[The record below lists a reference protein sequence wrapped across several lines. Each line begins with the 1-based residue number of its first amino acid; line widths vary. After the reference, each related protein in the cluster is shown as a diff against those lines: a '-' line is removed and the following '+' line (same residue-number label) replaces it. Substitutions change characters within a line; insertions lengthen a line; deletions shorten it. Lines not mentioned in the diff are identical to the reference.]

1 MHASPLMRFDPR
13 RTRHGS
19 RQPSASTPTQRR
31 KVVQMSRPGVPAVGL
46 VRTYRRSW
54 LRLDALAAVTVWA
67 LLVPQALAYAQLAQV
82 DAVVGLYA
90 AMGAAVGYVLLGG
103 VRSMNVGPE
112 ATVALLTASVVAPLA
127 AGDPVRHLALA
138 GALALV
144 AGGWLILAGIIGLG
158 FVTRFLS
165 RPLLLGYVAGS
176 ALVMIVS
183 QLDSLIGVKLEAED
197 DTLAELAETIRRL
210 GETDLTTLVVG
221 LGVIGVVLLVRR
233 IDRRLPAYL
242 VAVVAAIAVSAIA
255 DLADKGVAVVG
266 TIEPGLPAM
275 GLPAV
280 GLADLASLAG
290 PALAIALL
298 IYADSG
304 VTGQVLG
311 RRGGYAVDGNQEFL
325 GLGAANIGA
334 ALTGGFPVNGS
345 QSRSFTAADVGAK
358 SQAMNVGVLALV
370 ILTLLL
376 LTPLFA
382 PLPKSALAGV
392 IIVVAF
398 GLLDP
403 LAFRELARVDRR
415 EVALALLTA
424 AIVVAV
430 GMVAGVLV
438 TVVLSLFLVA
448 IRASQPRRTFLVRV
462 PGTDSFRGVESVAES
477 STAPGLVIY
486 RFDAPLFF
494 ANAQLLSDDVTAAL
508 AEGVAAAPVRWVV
521 LDAESIGDVDSTG
534 AAVLADLADDL
545 RNRGITFALARLKAP
560 VAVYLARAGV
570 MEKVGAER
578 VYVEVDDAVAAF
590 EASDIAV
597 APAANSR

>member
-1 MHASPLMRFDPR
+1 MSGARPR
-13 RTRHGS
+13 
-19 RQPSASTPTQRR
+19 
-31 KVVQMSRPGVPAVGL
+31 VPGIRLA
-46 VRTYRRSW
+46 RSYQRSW
-54 LRLDALAAVTVWA
+54 LRPDLLAAVTVWA
-67 LLVPQALAYAQLAQV
+67 LLVPQALAYAQLAKV
-82 DAVVGLYA
+82 DPVVGLYA

-127 AGDPVRHLALA
+127 AGDPGRYLALA

-176 ALVMIVS
+176 AIVMIVS
-183 QLDSLIGVKLEAED
+183 QLDSLIGIKLVAED
-197 DTLAELAETIRRL
+197 DTLAELAETLRRL
-210 GETDLTTLVVG
+210 GETNMTTLLVG

-242 VAVVAAIAVSAIA
+242 VAVLAAIAVSAIA
-255 DLADKGVAVVG
+255 DLAAKGVAVVG
-266 TIEPGLPAM
+266 TIEPGLPAV

-325 GLGAANIGA
+325 GLGAANIGS
-334 ALTGGFPVNGS
+334 ALSGGFPVNGS
-345 QSRSFTAADVGAK
+345 QSRSFTAAEVGAK

-370 ILTLLL
+370 ILTLLF

-398 GLLDP
+398 GLLEP
-403 LAFRELARVDRR
+403 AAFRELARVDRR
-415 EVALALLTA
+415 EVGLALLTA

-448 IRASQPRRTFLVRV
+448 IRASQPARTFLVRV
-462 PGTDSFRGVESVAES
+462 PGTDSFRGVASVVDGTTE
-477 STAPGLVIY
+477 PGLVVY

-494 ANAQLLSDDVTAAL
+494 ANAQLLADDIGAAI
-508 AEGVAAAPVRWVV
+508 AEGVASVPVRWVV
-521 LDAESIGDVDSTG
+521 IDAEGTGEVDSTG
-534 AAVLADLADDL
+534 AAMLSDLADDL
-545 RNRGITFALARLKAP
+545 RRHGVTLALARLKAP
-560 VAVYLARAGV
+560 VSAYLSRAGV
-570 MEKVGAER
+570 MEKIGAGR
-578 VYVEVDDAVAAF
+578 VYLEVDDAVAAF
-590 EASDIAV
+590 HATDPV
-597 APAANSR
+597 AGSA

>member
-1 MHASPLMRFDPR
+1 
-13 RTRHGS
+13 
-19 RQPSASTPTQRR
+19 
-31 KVVQMSRPGVPAVGL
+31 MSRPGVPAVGL

-127 AGDPVRHLALA
+127 AGDPVRYLALA

-144 AGGWLILAGIIGLG
+144 AGGWLILAGFIGLG

-176 ALVMIVS
+176 ALVMIDS
-183 QLDSLIGVKLEAED
+183 QLDSLIGVKLEAQD
-197 DTLAELAETIRRL
+197 DTLAELTETIRRL

-242 VAVVAAIAVSAIA
+242 VAVLAAIAVSAIA
-255 DLADKGVAVVG
+255 DLAEKGVAVVG

-370 ILTLLL
+370 ILTLLF

-398 GLLDP
+398 GLMDP

-462 PGTDSFRGVESVAES
+462 PGTDSFRGVESVADG
-477 STAPGLVIY
+477 STAPGLMIY

-545 RNRGITFALARLKAP
+545 HERGITFALARLKTP
-560 VAVYLARAGV
+560 VAAYLARAGV

-590 EASDIAV
+590 EASRGEG
-597 APAANSR
+597 AATTNPR

>member
-1 MHASPLMRFDPR
+1 MV
-13 RTRHGS
+13 
-19 RQPSASTPTQRR
+19 
-31 KVVQMSRPGVPAVGL
+31 KPGFPALRL
-46 VRTYRRSW
+46 VRTYDRAWIRP
-54 LRLDALAAVTVWA
+54 DALAAVTVWA

-90 AMGAAVGYVLLGG
+90 AMGAAVGYFLLGG

-127 AGDPVRHLALA
+127 GGDPARFVALTGGLALMT
-138 GALALV
+138 GLWML
-144 AGGWLILAGIIGLG
+144 LAGVIGLG

-176 ALVMIVS
+176 AIVMIVS
-183 QLDSLIGVKLEAED
+183 QLDSLIGIKLVAQD
-197 DTLAELAETIRRL
+197 DTLAELSETLRRL
-210 GETDLTTLVVG
+210 GETDVTTLLVG

-242 VAVVAAIAVSAIA
+242 IAVLAAIAASAVL
-255 DLADKGVAVVG
+255 DLAAKGVAVVG
-266 TIEPGLPAM
+266 TIQSGLPPV

-290 PALAIALL
+290 PAIGIALL
-298 IYADSG
+298 VYADSG

-325 GLGAANIGA
+325 GLGAANIGS

-358 SQAMNVGVLALV
+358 SQAMNIGVLVLV
-370 ILTLLL
+370 ILTLVF

-403 LAFRELARVDRR
+403 LAFRDLARIDRR
-415 EVALALLTA
+415 ELGLALLTA
-424 AIVVAV
+424 VVVVAV
-430 GMVAGVLV
+430 GMIAGVLV
-438 TVVLSLFLVA
+438 TVVLSLFLA
-448 IRASQPRRTFLVRV
+448 ALRAAQPGRTFLVRV
-462 PGTDSFRGVESVAES
+462 PGTDSFRGAEAVAGGS
-477 STAPGLVIY
+477 AVPGLVVY
-486 RFDAPLFF
+486 RFDGPLFF
-494 ANAQLLSDDVTAAL
+494 ANAQLLADDIGAAI
-508 AEGVAAAPVRWVV
+508 ADGAAPEPVRWVV
-521 LDAESIGDVDSTG
+521 LDAEAIGDVDSTG
-534 AAVLADLADDL
+534 AGTLADLADAL
-545 RNRGITFALARLKAP
+545 RERGITLAVARLKAA
-560 VAVYLARAGV
+560 VAEYLARAGV
-570 MEKVGAER
+570 MEKIGDGH
-578 VYVEVDDAVAAF
+578 VYLEVDHAVAAF
-590 EASDIAV
+590 ER
-597 APAANSR
+597 APAEAAPPASPR

>member
-1 MHASPLMRFDPR
+1 VRGPAAS
-13 RTRHGS
+13 
-19 RQPSASTPTQRR
+19 AI
-31 KVVQMSRPGVPAVGL
+31 PGIRLA
-46 VRTYRRSW
+46 RTYERSW
-54 LRLDALAAVTVWA
+54 LRADALAAVTVWA

-90 AMGAAVGYVLLGG
+90 AIGAAVGYVVLGG

-112 ATVALLTASVVAPLA
+112 ATVALLTASVVAPMA
-127 AGDPVRHLALA
+127 AGDPARYLALA
-138 GALALV
+138 GALALI
-144 AGGWLILAGIIGLG
+144 AGGWLILSGLIGLG

-165 RPLLLGYVAGS
+165 RPLLMGYVAGS
-176 ALVMIVS
+176 AIVMIVS

-197 DTLAELAETIRRL
+197 DTLAELAETISRL
-210 GETDLTTLVVG
+210 GETDITTLLVG
-221 LGVIGVVLLVRR
+221 LGVVGVTLLVRR

-242 VAVVAAIAVSAIA
+242 VSVLAAIAVSVIA
-255 DLADKGVAVVG
+255 DLAGRGVAVVG
-266 TIEPGLPAM
+266 TIEPGLPAL

-280 GLADLASLAG
+280 GLADLAALAG
-290 PALAIALL
+290 PALAMALL

-311 RRGGYAVDGNQEFL
+311 RRGGYPVDGNQEFL

-345 QSRSFTAADVGAK
+345 QSRSFTAADVGAR

-370 ILTLLL
+370 ILTLLV

-398 GLLDP
+398 GLLEP
-403 LAFRELARVDRR
+403 AGFRELARVDRQ
-415 EVALALLTA
+415 ELVLALLAA

-448 IRASQPRRTFLVRV
+448 IRAAQPRRTFLARV
-462 PGTDSFRGVESVAES
+462 PGTDSFRGVDSAADG
-477 STAPGLVIY
+477 STEPGLLIY
-486 RFDAPLFF
+486 RFDGPLFF
-494 ANAQLLSDDVTAAL
+494 ANAQLLADDIQAAV
-508 AEGVAAAPVRWVV
+508 ATGVAPVPVRWVV
-521 LDAESIGDVDSTG
+521 IDAESISEVDSTG
-534 AAVLADLADDL
+534 AAMLGDLVDDL
-545 RNRGITFALARLKAP
+545 RGRGITLVLARLKAP
-560 VAVYLARAGV
+560 VAAYLSRAGV
-570 MEKVGAER
+570 MEKVGAGR
-578 VYVEVDDAVAAF
+578 VHLEVDDAVAAF
-590 EASDIAV
+590 EASRAETRPSGDS
-597 APAANSR
+597 APRA

>member
-1 MHASPLMRFDPR
+1 MTKPA
-13 RTRHGS
+13 
-19 RQPSASTPTQRR
+19 TPTGILGRLAAR
-31 KVVQMSRPGVPAVGL
+31 MPAIGL
-46 VRTYRRSW
+46 VRTYERSW

-127 AGDPVRHLALA
+127 AGDPVRYLALA
-138 GALALV
+138 AALALV

-176 ALVMIVS
+176 AIVMIVS
-183 QLDSLIGVKLEAED
+183 QLDSLIGVKLEAQD

-242 VAVVAAIAVSAIA
+242 VAVLAAIAVSAIA
-255 DLADKGVAVVG
+255 DLAEKGVAVVG

-370 ILTLLL
+370 ILTLLF

-494 ANAQLLSDDVTAAL
+494 ANAQLLSDDLTAAL

-534 AAVLADLADDL
+534 AAVLADLADNL
-545 RNRGITFALARLKAP
+545 HVRGITLTLARLKAP
-560 VAVYLARAGV
+560 VAAYLARAGV
-570 MEKVGAER
+570 LEKVGAER
-578 VYVEVDDAVAAF
+578 VFVEVDDAVAAF
-590 EASDIAV
+590 EASRGEG
-597 APAANSR
+597 AATTNPR